1 MVPDSKDTAKLLG
14 VCRDC
19 RQGDVIIDVLRVRVR
34 VRVLAVR
41 ELAASPQKC
50 NARATLSDSAG
61 CKLAVGMESGAR
73 N

>member
-34 VRVLAVR
+34 VLAVC